1 MKRKYSA
8 PAMRT
13 YALNQSNS
21 ILAGSA
27 LGSGIKGNANSENET
42 LSREFEL
49 WEEGEFELWEE
60 D

>member
-27 LGSGIKGNANSENET
+27 LGSEIKGGNADNTYET

-49 WEEGEFELWEE
+49 WEE

>member
-27 LGSGIKGNANSENET
+27 LGSGIKGGNADSANEI

-49 WEEGEFELWEE
+49 WEDSNHWGF
-60 D
+60 

>member
-27 LGSGIKGNANSENET
+27 LGSGIKGNANSDYET
-42 LSREFEL
+42 LSP
-49 WEEGEFELWEE
+49 EFELWEE

>member
-13 YALNQSNS
+13 DALDLSDS

-27 LGSGIKGNANSENET
+27 LGSGIKGNANSAYET
-42 LSREFEL
+42 LSP
-49 WEEGEFELWEE
+49 EFELWEE

>member
-21 ILAGSA
+21 ILAGSV
-27 LGSGIKGNANSENET
+27 LGSGIKGNANSAYET
-42 LSREFEL
+42 LSP
-49 WEEGEFELWEE
+49 EFELWEE

>member
-27 LGSGIKGNANSENET
+27 LGSGIKGNADSAYET

-49 WEEGEFELWEE
+49 CEEDLELWEE

>member
-27 LGSGIKGNANSENET
+27 LGSEIKGDANSSYET
-42 LSREFEL
+42 LSPGFEFIL
-49 WEEGEFELWEE
+49 E

>member
-8 PAMRT
+8 PATRT

-27 LGSGIKGNANSENET
+27 LGSGIKGNANSDNET
-42 LSREFEL
+42 LSPEFE
-49 WEEGEFELWEE
+49 FWEE

>member
-1 MKRKYSA
+1 
-8 PAMRT
+8 MRT

-27 LGSGIKGNANSENET
+27 LGSGIKGNAGSAYET
-42 LSREFEL
+42 LSPEFEL
-49 WEEGEFELWEE
+49 REE

>member
-27 LGSGIKGNANSENET
+27 LGSGIKGDANSENEI

-49 WEEGEFELWEE
+49 WEDSNHWGF
-60 D
+60 